1 MLGISEVIQ
10 FTCAVDVSS
19 SSIVLVVHLM
29 MDFSCEFGSREG
41 CGGLASA
48 YLVEVDPPYPP
59 LGFQQLPAQA
69 YIACIS
75 TLQGGLNYA
84 AVQFLYN

>member
-29 MDFSCEFGSREG
+29 MDFSCEYGSREG

-48 YLVEVDPPYPP
+48 YLVEVER
-59 LGFQQLPAQA
+59 F
-69 YIACIS
+69 S
-75 TLQGGLNYA
+75 
-84 AVQFLYN
+84 